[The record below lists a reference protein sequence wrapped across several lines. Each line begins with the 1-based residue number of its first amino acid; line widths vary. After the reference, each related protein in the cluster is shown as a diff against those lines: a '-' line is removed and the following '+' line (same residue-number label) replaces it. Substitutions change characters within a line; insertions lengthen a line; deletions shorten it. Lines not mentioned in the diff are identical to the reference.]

1 MRIVLDTN
9 VLLISIPEKSK
20 YYPIF
25 YALTI
30 GEIDLLINQEIYLEY
45 LEILELRGNQSSVN
59 LFNKF
64 ILEGPNIQLIDNHF
78 EWNIISKDPDDNK
91 FSDCAING
99 NADYLVTNDAHFNVL
114 KTVSFPNVTVIDADA
129 FLKLIIQS

>member
-9 VLLISIPEKSK
+9 VLLISIPAKSQ

-25 YALTI
+25 YSLTI
-30 GEIDLLINQEIYLEY
+30 GKLDLLINQDIYLEY
-45 LEILELRGNQSSVN
+45 LEMLEQRGNQFSIN

-64 ILEGPNIQLIDNHF
+64 ILEGPNIQLIDSHF
-78 EWNIISKDPDDNK
+78 QWNLIPGDPDDNK

-114 KTVSFPNVTVIDADA
+114 KSISFPRVNVTDADS
-129 FLKLIIQS
+129 FLKIIEII

>member
-9 VLLISIPEKSK
+9 VLLISIPEKSP

-25 YALTI
+25 HSLTI
-30 GEIDLLINQEIYLEY
+30 GKVGLLINQEIYLEY
-45 LEILELRGNQSSVN
+45 LEILEQRGNQFSID

-64 ILEGPNIQLIDNHF
+64 ILEGPNIHLIDSHF
-78 EWNIISKDPDDNK
+78 QWKLIPGDPDDNK

-114 KTVSFPNVTVIDADA
+114 KSISLPRVNVLDANS
-129 FLKLIIQS
+129 FLKLIEH

>member
-25 YALTI
+25 HALTM
-30 GEIDLLINQEIYLEY
+30 GKIDLLINQEIYLEY
-45 LEILELRGNQSSVN
+45 LEILELRGNPFSIN

-64 ILEGPNIQLIDNHF
+64 ILEGPNIHLIDSHYQ
-78 EWNIISKDPDDNK
+78 WNLIPGDPDDNK

-114 KTVSFPNVTVIDADA
+114 KSISFPMVNVLNADS
-129 FLKLIIQS
+129 FLKQIEQ